1 MNAVRI
7 ALDNL
12 DQYGEYTKVHFDGV
26 SYTNARMVGFARSLA
41 TVLRDHGV
49 KAGDHVAVMMPNRP
63 EVEGAF
69 QASWMLGAVIT
80 PVTPQ
85 LGVPEVSYMLADAGI
100 TAILTSPKLAERVVE
115 ASAHASS
122 VRQIFTFGE
131 SDVPGTT
138 NVLRLVLEAPQRQ
151 EIVARDD
158 DDLALLL
165 YTSGT
170 TGHPKGVML
179 SHANLIMGTEAIV
192 QRNPGIPRQTLLHPL
207 PLSHVYGVLIMNLCN
222 RWGWTQ
228 VLMPHFETKKAF
240 ELIERYKANRITV
253 TPTMLVYMI
262 NFPERTK
269 YDTSSLTM
277 VSSGGAALLESVRTE
292 FEQLFNCKV
301 MQGYGLSESGSVA
314 TGYESSET
322 YRPGSVGRALPGIEL
337 AILDGKGNALPPG
350 EAGEIALRGANIM
363 KGYWKKNEATAA
375 SIVNGWLLTGDVGHL
390 DAQGYVY
397 ITDRKKDLIIKGGE
411 NISPKEIEE
420 ALQSHFAVA
429 EVAVFS
435 YPDPTFGENIGAAV
449 VLRTGMSATDDELRA
464 HCLQFVTKFKLPAT
478 FVYVEALPKSPNGKI
493 LKREIKIGAG
503 ADTR

>member
-12 DQYGEYTKVHFDGV
+12 DHYGEYTKVHFDGV
-26 SYTNARMVGFARSLA
+26 SYTNADMVGFARSLA

-85 LGVPEVSYMLADAGI
+85 LGVGEVSYMLADAGI

-115 ASAHASS
+115 ASAHAPS

-131 SDVPGTT
+131 SDVPGAT
-138 NVLRLVLEAPQRQ
+138 NVLRLVLQAPQQQ
-151 EIVARDD
+151 EIVARDG

-179 SHANLIMGTEAIV
+179 SHANLITGTEAIV
-192 QRNPGIPRQTLLHPL
+192 QRNPGIARQTLLHPL

-228 VLMPHFETKKAF
+228 VLMPHFDTKKAF

-277 VSSGGAALLESVRTE
+277 ISSGGAALLESVRTE
-292 FEQLFNCKV
+292 FEQLFHCKV

-314 TGYESSET
+314 TGYEGSET

-350 EAGEIALRGANIM
+350 DAGEIALRGANVM
-363 KGYWKKNEATAA
+363 KGYWKKDEATAA

-390 DAQGYVY
+390 DAEGYVY

-429 EVAVFS
+429 EVAVLG
-435 YPDPTFGENIGAAV
+435 YPDPTYGENVAAAV
-449 VLRTGMSATDDELRA
+449 VLRSGMSASDDDLRA
-464 HCLQFVTKFKLPAT
+464 HCAQFVTKFKLPAT

>member
-1 MNAVRI
+1 MNAVRL

-12 DQYGEYTKVHFDGV
+12 DDYGEYTKVHFDGA
-26 SYTNARMVGFARSLA
+26 SFSNAHMVAFARSLA

-49 KAGDHVAVMMPNRP
+49 KSGEHVAVMMPNTP

-80 PVTPQ
+80 PITSQ

-115 ASAHASS
+115 AAAHAPS
-122 VRQIFTFGE
+122 VRQIFTFGD
-131 SDVPGTT
+131 SDVPGTI
-138 NVLRLVLEAPQRQ
+138 NLLRLVLQAPQHQ
-151 EIVARDD
+151 DIVARDE

-179 SHANLIMGTEAIV
+179 SHANLILGTEAIV
-192 QRNPGIPRQTLLHPL
+192 RRNPGIARQILLHPL

-240 ELIERYKANRITV
+240 ELIQRYKANRISV

-262 NFPERTK
+262 NFPERTN
-269 YDTSSLTM
+269 YDTSSLNV

-292 FEQLFNCKV
+292 FQALFNCKV
-301 MQGYGLSESGSVA
+301 MQGYGLSETAAVA
-314 TGYESSET
+314 TGYEASET
-322 YRPGSVGRALPGIEL
+322 YRPGSAGRALPGIEL
-337 AILDGKGNALPPG
+337 AILDGSGLAKPAG
-350 EAGEIALRGANIM
+350 EAGEIAVRGANVM
-363 KGYWKKNEATAA
+363 KGYWKKSEATATA
-375 SIVNGWLLTGDVGHL
+375 MADGWLLTGDIGHL
-390 DAQGYVY
+390 DNDGYLF

-420 ALQSHFAVA
+420 ALHSHFAVA

-435 YPDPTFGENIGAAV
+435 YPDHTFGENVGAAV
-449 VLRTGMSATDDELRA
+449 VLRSGMSATDEELRA
-464 HCLQFVTKFKLPAT
+464 HCAQFVTKFKLPAT
-478 FVYVEALPKSPNGKI
+478 FLYMDALPKSPNGKI
-493 LKREIKIGAG
+493 LKREIKIPAKMVS
-503 ADTR
+503 